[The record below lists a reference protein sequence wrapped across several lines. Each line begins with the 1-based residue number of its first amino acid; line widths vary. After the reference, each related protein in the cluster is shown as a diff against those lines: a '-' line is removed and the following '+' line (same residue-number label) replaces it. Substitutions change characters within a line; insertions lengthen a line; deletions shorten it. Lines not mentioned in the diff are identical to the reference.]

1 MIINRSILTCI
12 QGEEEGRERRKLC
25 FLRFFYE
32 SMILWKIAREKLE
45 FELEY
50 YSCMGLGRSILVRV
64 KIRKEHRSKHRS
76 SANLFYRHALL
87 PRKGS
92 LRFHFQREIEFITPP
107 PISSLSSAPE
117 ARKWNALLILP
128 VLILAANWRLNF
140 IAIPRRQ
147 NWIFNPW
154 IEVILKLKIWNE
166 VTSSNYLLKFSSRFE
181 Q

>member
-1 MIINRSILTCI
+1 MPSYTPLVYDNQPFDIDLHS
-12 QGEEEGRERRKLC
+12 GEGRREREAQTL
-25 FLRFFYE
+25 FSTILLRVYD
-32 SMILWKIAREKLE
+32 SLNVAREKLE
-45 FELEY
+45 LELEY

-117 ARKWNALLILP
+117 ARK
-128 VLILAANWRLNF
+128 
-140 IAIPRRQ
+140 
-147 NWIFNPW
+147 
-154 IEVILKLKIWNE
+154 
-166 VTSSNYLLKFSSRFE
+166 
-181 Q
+181 